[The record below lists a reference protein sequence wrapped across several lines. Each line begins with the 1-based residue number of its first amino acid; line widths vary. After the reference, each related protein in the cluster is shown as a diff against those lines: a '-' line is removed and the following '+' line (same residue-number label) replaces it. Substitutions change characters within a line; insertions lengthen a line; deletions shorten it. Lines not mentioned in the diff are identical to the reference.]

1 MIPAG
6 SGTDSAT
13 GSQPLVCFYNHRQS
27 RHRMTTGQKPVLQV
41 ERISKRFPGV
51 VALNQV
57 SLQLYP
63 GEILAVIGE
72 NGAGKSTLM
81 KILAGIQ
88 TPDDGQILL
97 DGEVRQIQSVQQAQQ
112 LGISLIHQELNLC
125 ANLDVG
131 ANIFLGR
138 EPGRFGWIDRNAIR
152 RESRVVLEAIG
163 LDVSPDVLAGEL
175 TIGRQQMVEIA
186 KAVSTRARILIMD
199 EPTSS
204 LSQRETGKLFGIIRD
219 LKSRGVS
226 IIYISHRLGEVEELA
241 DRVVVL
247 RDGQNAGE
255 LRRGEINH
263 EQMVRHMV
271 GRELA
276 SFHVR
281 KPGRRG
287 PSVLQLDGIQTQ
299 AFPGRPV
306 SLEVFGGEI
315 VGMAGLVGAGRT
327 ELLTT
332 IFGITPPL
340 SGQIRVAGRN
350 VPVRDCRIAI
360 QNGIGLVPEDRKAQ
374 GVILEM
380 AIRENITLP
389 TLRRLARMGMIDARR
404 DRQRASELR
413 QQLGI
418 KSSSVEVPAKQLS
431 GGNQQKIVIAKWLAL
446 QPRLLLMDEP
456 TRGVDIGAKQEIYGL
471 MDELAQSGVAILFV
485 SSDME
490 EVLGMSDRM
499 LVMHEGNLAGE
510 LARHEFSE
518 EAVMNLA
525 TGVAAGSPGG
535 APRRAVGSGRL

>member
-1 MIPAG
+1 MTA
-6 SGTDSAT
+6 
-13 GSQPLVCFYNHRQS
+13 SQH
-27 RHRMTTGQKPVLQV
+27 PVLQV
-41 ERISKRFPGV
+41 EGISKRFPGV

-57 SLQLYP
+57 SLNLFP

-88 TPDDGQILL
+88 LPDEGQIILK
-97 DGEVRQIQSVQQAQQ
+97 GEVRRIDSVQKAQQ

-138 EPGRFGWIDRNAIR
+138 EPRRNGWIDRNRIR
-152 RESRVVLEAIG
+152 SESRRVLDSIG
-163 LDVSPDVLAGEL
+163 LDVSPDTPAGEL

-186 KAVSTRARILIMD
+186 KAVSTDARIVIMD

-204 LSQRETGKLFGIIRD
+204 LSQRETGKLFEIIRD

-226 IIYISHRLGEVEELA
+226 IIYISHRLGEVEALA

-255 LRRGEINH
+255 LTEDNISH

-271 GRELA
+271 GRELS
-276 SFHVR
+276 SFYVR
-281 KPGRRG
+281 KPGPRG
-287 PSVLQLDGIQTQ
+287 KPVLELDRLQTE

-306 SLEVFGGEI
+306 SLKVFAGEI

-332 IFGITPPL
+332 IFGITPL
-340 SGQIRVAGRN
+340 RDGQLRIGEHVVDVKNCRDAIRN
-350 VPVRDCRIAI
+350 K
-360 QNGIGLVPEDRKAQ
+360 IGLVPEDRKLQ
-374 GVILEM
+374 GVILEL

-389 TLRRLARMGMIDARR
+389 TLARLSRFGLINAKRVQAQANEYRER
-404 DRQRASELR
+404 
-413 QQLGI
+413 LGI
-418 KSSSVEVPAKQLS
+418 KAPSIEIPAKQLS

-446 QPRLLLMDEP
+446 QPALLLMDEP
-456 TRGVDIGAKQEIYGL
+456 TRGVDVGAKQEIYRL
-471 MDELAQSGVAILFV
+471 MDELAHSGVAILFV

-499 LVMHEGNLAGE
+499 LVMHEGSLTGE
-510 LARHEFSE
+510 LDRSQFSE

-525 TGVAAGSPGG
+525 TGFQGSHHGNDTSTTVAAGS
-535 APRRAVGSGRL
+535 AL